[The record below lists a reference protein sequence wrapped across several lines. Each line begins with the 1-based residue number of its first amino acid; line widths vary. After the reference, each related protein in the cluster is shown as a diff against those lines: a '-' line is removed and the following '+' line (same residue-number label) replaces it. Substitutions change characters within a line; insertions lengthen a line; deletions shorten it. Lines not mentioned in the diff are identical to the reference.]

1 MVQHYGYR
9 TTDGWA
15 KIYRH
20 NVAGGYWSN
29 ASSWAEVRQ
38 SNIDNPN
45 ADKYS
50 QLFKLNSNFLI
61 NGEYVFK
68 MYMPNDGNT
77 NIWAQTHNPL
87 ENAPTAATVPGY
99 RAISID
105 SSANAW
111 GGLSLADGTS
121 SFIDGNPANTNWYY
135 PLGPTAAW
143 NSGIPAHLATG
154 IPILE
159 LYVRVR

>member
-29 ASSWAEVRQ
+29 ATSWAEVRQ

-68 MYMPNDGNT
+68 MYMPDDGTT
-77 NIWAQTHNPL
+77 NIWAQTHNPF
-87 ENAPTAATVPGY
+87 EDAPYAATVPGY

-105 SSANAW
+105 SSANSW
-111 GGLSLADGTS
+111 GGLSLSDGTS
-121 SFIDGNPANTNWYY
+121 SFIDGNPLNTNWFY
-135 PLGPTAAW
+135 PIGSSAAW
-143 NSGIPAHLATG
+143 NGGIPAHLSTG

-159 LYVRVR
+159 LYIKVR